1 MAQHASLP
9 PERWAGFSLDQ
20 QVLMIGNEMNRAAKL
35 GDARDRG
42 RLRSAYERVFQL
54 VDLTVQVQARRSL
67 RRELLRWRDLIA
79 ALYVAPES
87 DPDAHAAAFRC
98 LLRFTPEASKQL
110 SALPPPARGR
120 DAGPG

>member
-67 RRELLRWRDLIA
+67 RRELLRWREVASGHWEAMARPGRRCRPGVRIQLAGGA
-79 ALYVAPES
+79 ARAVVLE
-87 DPDAHAAAFRC
+87 R
-98 LLRFTPEASKQL
+98 TP
-110 SALPPPARGR
+110 RGNR
-120 DAGPG
+120 V